1 MSAEA
6 TWVLE
11 EETVGGRSSV
21 SVTRTVHV
29 CASCRQ
35 RRSLSRHGGVVKADG
50 DHTLCFQCF
59 RALQNRVR
67 ARRLAGV
74 HRRLT

>member
-11 EETVGGRSSV
+11 DEKVSGRSSP
-21 SVTRTVHV
+21 SATRTVHV
-29 CASCRQ
+29 CVSCRQ
-35 RRSLSRHGGVVKADG
+35 RRSLFRHRGVVKADA

-59 RALQNRVR
+59 RALLNRVR

-74 HRRLT
+74 HRRLA